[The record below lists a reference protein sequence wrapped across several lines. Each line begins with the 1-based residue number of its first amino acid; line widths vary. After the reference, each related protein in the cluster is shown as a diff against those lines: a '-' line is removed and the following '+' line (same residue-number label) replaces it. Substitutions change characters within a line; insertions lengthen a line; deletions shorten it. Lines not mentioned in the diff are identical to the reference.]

1 MVQNNI
7 HLTAIT
13 ESATKKETVNEKLEI
28 PVYTVI
34 RNDLAEGDSHGG
46 VLIYHRADMAVKHRL
61 DLQNY
66 KNTLVIEVTV
76 ASKKIFFVLV
86 YRKHN
91 RTPYELEEFFA
102 KMDDVFQKIDNENP
116 YCTVVTT
123 MLIQVTGGGKLMMM
137 QV

>member
-28 PVYTVI
+28 PGYTVI
-34 RNDLAEGDSHGG
+34 RNDLVEGDSHGG
-46 VLIYHRADMAVKHRL
+46 CWLIYHRADMTVKHRL

-76 ASKKIFFVLV
+76 A
-86 YRKHN
+86 RK
-91 RTPYELEEFFA
+91 
-102 KMDDVFQKIDNENP
+102 
-116 YCTVVTT
+116 
-123 MLIQVTGGGKLMMM
+123 
-137 QV
+137 